1 MPWQQ
6 LVADVGSEY
15 DRATGTPYYREVQV
29 TVPRQA
35 GKTTLVLT
43 WKVQRCLG
51 WGKPQWIAHTAQTG
65 FDARKKL
72 IDDEAPMLTASPL
85 AKTIKRVT
93 RAAGQEAIS
102 FTNGSRID
110 VLATSLQAGHGRTYH
125 AGLIDEAFADTD
137 DRREQA
143 LLPTMATHRDAQLL
157 IVSTAGTEQSTY
169 LRRKVEVGRQA
180 VLEDADSGVAYFE
193 WSAGDDDD
201 PDDPRTWWNCHPALG
216 FTIDEAV
223 IAHARRTMSDG
234 EFRRAFLNQ
243 WTTNDERVI
252 PAMAWDAVNGPNHA
266 GSGTMTFG
274 VDVNEDRSSAAI
286 VAVSSDRV
294 VEVVE
299 HRPGTGWV
307 AERVGEIDQR
317 QGGSA
322 VWAMDESGPVGSLV
336 PELRRHVATLVTV
349 KGAELTKASASFY
362 DSVADATVKV
372 RRHPSLDAAVAGAA
386 RRVSGDAWAWSR
398 KAGSTDSSPL
408 LAATVALWVS
418 DQTGNAEADF
428 YVI

>member
-15 DRATGTPYYREVQV
+15 DRATGVPYYREVQV

-72 IDDEAPMLTASPL
+72 IEDEAPMLQASPL

-102 FTNGSRID
+102 FANGSRID

-143 LLPTMATHRDAQLL
+143 LLPTMATHRDAQLM
-157 IVSTAGTEQSTY
+157 IVSTAGTESSTY

-180 VLEDADSGVAYFE
+180 VADDVDSGVAYFE
-193 WSAGDDDD
+193 WSAPDDCD
-201 PDDPRTWWNCHPALG
+201 PDDPATWWACHPALG
-216 FTIDEAV
+216 FTIDESV
-223 IAHARRTMSDG
+223 IAHARQTMSDG

-243 WTTNDERVI
+243 WTSTDERII
-252 PAMAWDAVNGPNHA
+252 PVSAWDAVNSPKYA
-266 GSGTMTFG
+266 GTGAMTFG
-274 VDVNEDRSSAAI
+274 VDANDDRSAAAI
-286 VAVSSDRV
+286 VAVSADKV

-299 HRPGTGWV
+299 HRAGLGWL
-307 AERVGEIDQR
+307 AERCGEIDR
-317 QGGSA
+317 KQGGSA
-322 VWAMDESGPVGSLV
+322 VWAVDESGPTGSLV
-336 PELRRHVATLVTV
+336 TELRRNVATLQTI
-349 KGAELTKASASFY
+349 KGAELSKASAAFY
-362 DSVADATVKV
+362 DAVADATIRV
-372 RRHPSLDAAVAGAA
+372 RRHPSLDDAVAGAA
-386 RRVSGDAWAWSR
+386 RRISGDAWAWSR

-408 LAATVALWVS
+408 VAASVALWVS
-418 DQTGNAEADF
+418 EQTGAAADF
-428 YVI
+428 FLI